1 MELHTLGVNGGY
13 TQQDVTSLARM
24 ITGWTVERGQQAARG
39 VPLGQPGT
47 FVFNPNTHE
56 PGTQM
61 LLGSSYP
68 DNGFEQGRAAL
79 RMLAHHPSTAKYVAL
94 KLARHFAADQPPPGL
109 VNRLADT
116 FTQAKGDLS
125 AVYLT
130 LIDSNEAW
138 NPELTK
144 IRSPLEYV
152 VALLRASGER
162 PKPQAIVGTLNALG
176 QSFWNPSGPNGFP
189 DTIDAW
195 ASPEGLATRIDVANL
210 VATATPGTNDPRGFA
225 RSILGP
231 LLSEHTEHAM
241 ARAEDRKQALAL
253 AYLSPEFQR
262 R

>member
-68 DNGFEQGRAAL
+68 DNGLDQGRAAL

-94 KLARHFAADQPPPGL
+94 KLARHFVADQPPPAL

-116 FTQAKGDLS
+116 FT
-125 AVYLT
+125 
-130 LIDSNEAW
+130 
-138 NPELTK
+138 
-144 IRSPLEYV
+144 
-152 VALLRASGER
+152 
-162 PKPQAIVGTLNALG
+162 
-176 QSFWNPSGPNGFP
+176 
-189 DTIDAW
+189 
-195 ASPEGLATRIDVANL
+195 
-210 VATATPGTNDPRGFA
+210 
-225 RSILGP
+225 
-231 LLSEHTEHAM
+231 
-241 ARAEDRKQALAL
+241 
-253 AYLSPEFQR
+253 
-262 R
+262 